1 MPASIYA
8 LAGSFDADKIDILII
23 NKWMEDSDGI
33 AAATDTGQD
42 IIWKLSFFIYICF
55 FVSSPIIFW
64 KSLTISG

>member
-23 NKWMEDSDGI
+23 YKWMENPDGI

-42 IIWKLSFFIYICF
+42 IIWKLSFFY
-55 FVSSPIIFW
+55 
-64 KSLTISG
+64 L